1 MIIDRK
7 LDLSVYY
14 SIVDTFSSAPFINV
28 TDGFP
33 EEGLTIPTIAVEIG
47 DIDTYPSELG
57 NRVRGK
63 IRTWYIDIFAAD
75 KAQRDEYAYKLMSAL
90 ESNIPVYDYDE
101 GFPPSSAPSRIG
113 SIVTDDIRL
122 QIIKVLPEL
131 TEKMYYRSLVVF
143 TGEYDPS

>member
-1 MIIDRK
+1 MDINRK
-7 LDLSVYY
+7 LDLSIYY
-14 SIVDTFSSAPFINV
+14 FVSDAFSDAPFVHV

-33 EEGLTIPTIAVEIG
+33 EEGLTIPTIAVEADNIS
-47 DIDTYPSELG
+47 TYVAELG

-63 IRTWYIDIFAAD
+63 IRTWYADIYAAD
-75 KAQRDEYAYKLMSAL
+75 KAQRDEYAYRLLSAF

-101 GFPPSSAPSRIG
+101 GFPPSSTPSRIG
-113 SIVTDDIRL
+113 SIITDDIRL

-131 TEKMYYRSLVVF
+131 TENMYYRSVVMV